1 MKTAVIHSYNGMG
14 DLIWHLPYIHAVA
27 RQAKENKVILFSK
40 KTTNAHELLSADPYI
55 EKIINLDDTRGI
67 FTNLFSFFKM
77 SKSLKENNIEK
88 IWIFHESIKYA
99 LASLSAGIKERLGYE
114 YGLQKFFLSKKN
126 IMPKSSKIERPFE
139 KARIFL
145 NSHKI
150 KKNKIKPNFFIE
162 KKSLLKI
169 KKKYKKKPKPWI
181 IISSTNKADFKK
193 WPSERFSKLINLI
206 LESFK
211 GTIFIIGAP
220 EEKKFINEI
229 TYSLKKSKKI
239 ITSCV
244 PLHENAAIICNS
256 SLFVGLDSGAY
267 NLSALMGTTS
277 YAIMGAS
284 PPLKHLPTYKAVIP
298 PSGEVKNI
306 VGADK
311 IPEEKG
317 MKSISAEY
325 AFDCIKKE
333 TSLFK

>member
-27 RQAKENKVILFSK
+27 KQTEEKKIILFSK
-40 KTTNAHELLSADPYI
+40 KTTNAQELLSADPYI
-55 EKIINLDDTRGI
+55 DKIINLDDTRGI
-67 FTNLFSFFKM
+67 FTNLFSLFRI
-77 SKSLKENNIEK
+77 SKSLKENNIK
-88 IWIFHESIKYA
+88 KLWIFHESTKYA
-99 LASLSAGIKERLGYE
+99 LAGLTGGVKERLGYE
-114 YGLQKFFLSKKN
+114 YGLQKFFLSKRN
-126 IMPKSSKIERPFE
+126 VMPKSSKIERPFE

-145 NSHKI
+145 DSHEI
-150 KKNKIKPNFFIE
+150 KKIKPNFFIK

-169 KKKYKKKPKPWI
+169 KKKYKKRLKPWVV
-181 IISSTNKADFKK
+181 ISSTNKADFKK
-193 WPSERFSKLINLI
+193 WPNERFSKLIDLMS
-206 LESFK
+206 ESFK

-220 EEKKFINEI
+220 EEKEFINKI
-229 TYSLKKSKKI
+229 TYNLKKTKKI

-244 PLHENAAIICNS
+244 SLHENAAIIYNS
-256 SLFVGLDSGAY
+256 SLFIGLDSGAY
-267 NLSALMGTTS
+267 NLSALIGTPS

-284 PPLKHLPTYKAVIP
+284 PPLKHLATYKAVIP
-298 PSGEVKNI
+298 PTGEIKNI

-317 MKSISAEY
+317 MNSISAEY